1 MPENI
6 HPMLDS
12 FAVAGDDQLE
22 ALALRAAPLSRGS
35 RRNLLETR
43 RARVAIQC
51 ANAAAIER
59 EVRAVGGE
67 TELVTLKDGGS
78 ADIVLADVPLD
89 AIGQI
94 AGAGAVYLVTPA
106 VEARPNMDAARP
118 GVWSSGSL
126 DIPTTAGRG
135 SGVVVGV
142 VDTGIDWRHPDFRNS
157 DGTTRIH
164 RLLVQ
169 DRSNQQ
175 EFTSAQIN
183 AALAGGALIPGDD
196 DPDGHGHGTHVTSTA
211 AGNGAASQGRLRGI
225 APEATI
231 IAVRTDFNTNNV
243 RKAVS
248 YVFQNA
254 GTQPAVVNLSLG
266 SHFGPHDGT
275 SDFDVVIERLAG
287 PGRIIVA
294 SAGNESGDAIHA
306 GARLQ
311 TNSRFVADIVLN
323 RGNGGGPASAM
334 IDVWIPAGD
343 QIDLVVRTPDGDLIP
358 AGSAMSNTRWRA
370 RAVPVTAM
378 NGDTNVFV
386 TITAMELSSATLHGW
401 SLLFSSRQVTDGRVH
416 AWILNADMAHFT
428 AGASNSHLVGEPAT
442 SRGAIAVAAW
452 SSKREWDSRAGRI
465 TKPAIQL
472 GGIAHF
478 SSPGPSRDERNK
490 PEIAAPGQWISA
502 ALSSQIQA
510 DPTLVDPSGQYRMM
524 QGTSMAAPVVTGA
537 VALLL
542 EKFGPL
548 TPREV
553 LSRLVAACVSDV
565 HTGVTWNPRWGFG
578 KLQLDRILP

>member
-12 FAVAGDDQLE
+12 FAVASNDETE
-22 ALALRAAPLSRGS
+22 AFALRAAPLSRGT
-35 RRNLLETR
+35 RRTVIETR

-59 EVRAVGGE
+59 QVRAVGGE
-67 TELVTLKDGGS
+67 TELVTPKDGGS
-78 ADIVLADVPLD
+78 ADIVLAEVPLD
-89 AIGQI
+89 GIGQL
-94 AGAGAVYLVTPA
+94 ANSDAVYLVTPA

-118 GVWSSGSL
+118 AVWSSGSV
-126 DIPTTAGRG
+126 DIPSTAGRG
-135 SGVVVGV
+135 AGVVVGV
-142 VDTGIDWRHPDFRNS
+142 VDTGIDWRHPDFRHA

-169 DRSNQQ
+169 DRSSQQ

-225 APEATI
+225 APEASI

-243 RKAVS
+243 RRAVS
-248 YVFQNA
+248 YVFQQA
-254 GTQPAVVNLSLG
+254 GTNPAVVNLSLG

-275 SDFDVVIERLAG
+275 SDFDQVIERLVG
-287 PGRIIVA
+287 PGRIVVA
-294 SAGNESGDAIHA
+294 SAGNESGDGIHA
-306 GARLQ
+306 GARLPG
-311 TNSRFVADIVLN
+311 NSRFVADILLN
-323 RGNGGGPASAM
+323 PGNGGSPASAM
-334 IDVWIPAGD
+334 IDIWIPAGD
-343 QIDLVVRTPDGDLIP
+343 QMDLVLRTPDGDLIQT
-358 AGSAMSNTRWRA
+358 GSAMSNTRWRA
-370 RAVPVTAM
+370 RVAPVAAM

-386 TITAMELSSATLHGW
+386 TITVMELSSATLHGW
-401 SLLFSSRQVTDGRVH
+401 SLIFSSRQVTDGRVH
-416 AWILNADMAHFT
+416 AWILNSDMARFT
-428 AGASNSHLVGEPAT
+428 TGASNSHLVGEPAT

-452 SSKREWDSRAGRI
+452 ASKRQWDSQAGQI
-465 TKPAIQL
+465 IKPAIQL

-548 TPREV
+548 TPQQV
-553 LSRLVAACVSDV
+553 LARLVAGCVSDV
-565 HTGVTWNPRWGFG
+565 HTGVTWNARWGFG
-578 KLQLDRILP
+578 KLQLDRIL